1 MNVPGSFHAT
11 LPIRSSRTTWELASP
26 ASPLER
32 GLARIADLT
41 VFVVTA
47 PATIGLA
54 ALLLRPFWALGA
66 LAIAFGYCW
75 WSYASGQSLGM
86 RLLGIQLRDET
97 GGTPHVLRAAFRAAA
112 IVAPLTAMLA
122 FASATVPDPN
132 GQTAPLNPI
141 AAWGAAILVA
151 AGLIDYLWMLGNGRR
166 QALHDVIARTVVVRS

>member
-1 MNVPGSFHAT
+1 MNVPGSLHAT
-11 LPIRSSRTTWELASP
+11 VPLRSSRTTWELASP
-26 ASPLER
+26 ASALER
-32 GLARIADLT
+32 GLARVADLAA
-41 VFVVTA
+41 FVLTA

-54 ALLLRPFWALGA
+54 ALLLRPFWPLGA

-86 RLLGIQLRDET
+86 HLLGIQLRDEA
-97 GGTPHVLRAAFRAAA
+97 GGPPHIGRAAFRSAA

-122 FASATVPDPN
+122 LASAIVPDPN

-141 AAWGAAILVA
+141 AAWGAGGLA
-151 AGLIDYLWMLGNGRR
+151 AFGLIDYLWMIGNERR